1 MPWIFMCL
9 NREHFMWQSH
19 QDKSFLLL
27 ISCFANFFLSVNC
40 LSSKNLQNPALITQ
54 TYCKIHFAFTLRQY
68 FILIPRASAVNFTWS
83 KSHASKSF
91 STSVIYLT
99 FRSCHGIT
107 VGQYL
112 AFSRCQ
118 ILPTI
123 LTLVYHVSNMGFT
136 NSTIF
141 QITSSVLSILDPKM
155 INSC

>member
-1 MPWIFMCL
+1 MCL

-19 QDKSFLLL
+19 QDNNFLLL
-27 ISCFANFFLSVNC
+27 ISCFANFFSSVNC
-40 LSSKNLQNPALITQ
+40 LSSKNLQNSALITQ
-54 TYCKIHFAFTLRQY
+54 TYHIAKIDFALHWGNI

-91 STSVIYLT
+91 STSEIYLT
-99 FRSCHGIT
+99 FRSCHGNT
-107 VGQYL
+107 VGQFL

-123 LTLVYHVSNMGFT
+123 LILVYHVSKMGFT